1 MAKKAKKGM
10 DKMMNK
16 NLKRLLSLIC
26 TLALL
31 LGMFVLPTSV
41 AYATE
46 EMPSEGAS
54 GDNEITSDE
63 VADAEELPAT
73 YREVTFSDFG
83 IKDHIVPGNVQIRK
97 SLADAETLDGVA
109 FTGYF
114 KLQKQSDMRY
124 SFRIGGL
131 GADNAPDNEQWRGIG
146 MWPEASTHISFYY
159 YKTVVGGGSTIA
171 AVPIADYGIT
181 YDAATNTYSEF
192 KLRMTFDFVE
202 GTSGIKLTISLNDKL
217 AVDTVLADGQDY
229 LGNRLHLWTNGGKTM
244 AVKSVDNDT
253 TTYREVTFADF
264 GILDQKIPSNSIQRT
279 VALAGVANLDGIA
292 VTGMVDIGLAR
303 DLRHA
308 IRIGANTAWGGVGL
322 WTEATTQLALQYFTG
337 PTSNNG
343 DIAKIPIADYGIT
356 YDAATNHFSPFK
368 LRVAFDYVENTT
380 DVKVKISVND
390 FVVYNGVLTG
400 AQNHFANRIHI
411 WGCGESI
418 SVSSAYTQETSKSY
432 YEVTFSDCGISDQII
447 SNGNQPRGVIPGVDN
462 LDGVAFTGML
472 QMSAA
477 SNARAHSFR
486 IGGSTASPFAGLG
499 IRTYSATQ
507 LSLAYFTG
515 DVAQT
520 ELAVFDIA
528 DYGITY
534 DAATGLYS
542 EFKYRATFDFVDG
555 TSDILVVVYIN
566 DQLAAKGILHNAQNV
581 FGNNLWIWVNGTSI
595 GVKSVE
601 VLVNY
606 KEVTFAD
613 FGILDQTIP
622 ANSIQRIGVLSGEEN
637 LDGIAFTGIVEMGRV
652 QHAYHSFRIGGKEGT
667 GDNNWSGIALQTI
680 SGQNKLTL
688 SLFTGVATYEVLAE
702 LPIADYGVLY
712 DSASESF
719 SAFKLRVA
727 FQNIGAEN
735 VKVDVS
741 INGIQA
747 YSGIIEGGQSIFG
760 NRMHI
765 WTMGNPIAVTSVG
778 SAEGTTEEYREVTL
792 ADFGLSDQLVNVQAD
807 GRLTDVSNLD
817 GVAFTGKLE
826 MGLSANIY
834 HSFRIGGKDGDVDNN
849 WSGLGLRT
857 ASDTTLQVYYYTAH
871 NGGKGALADIAIA
884 DYGITYD
891 AETGLFSELTLRVT
905 FDYIDGTNDIYTA
918 VSINDKLVCKGIL
931 VDAQNYFGNQL
942 RVWGNGSTIAVKSV
956 VDKAADDVLDVAGI
970 SVTLHEAVSM
980 NFHIAPQEIGNADL
994 QVIIGSNEPVVIS
1007 STGTDAE
1014 GNYIYVVGLAAAQL
1028 TDTVTLQLVKDGETG
1043 NSYTT
1048 SGREYAEKLL
1058 AEEAY
1063 SDCHELVKYMLNYGA
1078 AAQVYFDHNA
1088 NDLANKNYTVET
1100 VDVPNEV
1107 PTVSLTDNVDGINF
1121 YGASL
1126 LFKSKI
1132 AVRFYFNVTGN
1143 ASDYTFLRGA
1153 TMLEAKQDNGL
1164 YYVEISNINPQQ
1176 LDELVEIV
1184 VSDASGNELTV
1195 GYSPMHYVKRMY
1207 NNSNTSDTLKA
1218 LVKALY
1224 NYNLAAENYVGE
1236 TSEKIASLVDFV
1248 VEAEE
1253 GREFRILQI
1262 TDTQIIDP
1270 GQKRY
1275 AGRIEESEA
1284 LTDEQLYED
1293 CFYYIEE
1300 AVKQANPDLILLTGD
1315 IVYGEFD
1322 DNGTSLQKLVAYM
1335 ESLGIPW
1342 APIFGNHENESTKGV
1357 TWQCQQFE
1365 QAENCLFKRG
1375 DMTGNSNYTIGI
1387 QQGDKLIKVIYMMD
1401 TNGCWNGQS
1410 YSYMPE
1416 FGEYNQDE
1424 KMQITP
1430 GIGVD
1435 VIEWLDATSTEIAN
1449 TLGYAPSKFAAFH
1462 IPITEFTAAAIA
1474 KGYQTGDETSFIIND
1489 PTGEDFGIQNSESPR
1504 IATAN
1509 LWSIMK
1515 RQNFDGVFVGH
1526 EHSNNT
1532 SIVFEGIRLTFGL
1545 KTGVYDSYEEDMLG
1559 GTLITV
1565 AEGGTD
1571 FAVEHCYVEPLN

>member
-1 MAKKAKKGM
+1 
-10 DKMMNK
+10 MMK
-16 NLKRLLSLIC
+16 NWKRALSLMC

-31 LGMFVLPTSV
+31 LGMAMPGSMV
-41 AYATE
+41 ANAD
-46 EMPSEGAS
+46 EMPSEGTT

-63 VADAEELPAT
+63 LVNAEEVTPT
-73 YREVTFSDFG
+73 YQEVTFSDFG
-83 IKDHIVPGNVQIRK
+83 IKDYIVPGNAQIRK
-97 SLADAETLDGVA
+97 SLAGVENLDGVA
-109 FTGYF
+109 FTGYL

-146 MWPEASTHISFYY
+146 MWPEATTHISFYY
-159 YKTVVGGGSTIA
+159 YKTVTGGGTTIA
-171 AVPIADYGIT
+171 QLPIADYGIT
-181 YDAATNTYSEF
+181 YDAATDTYSEF

-253 TTYREVTFADF
+253 KTYREVTFADF
-264 GILDQKIPSNSIQRT
+264 GIVDQKVPTNVQRT
-279 VALAGVANLDGIA
+279 AALAGVENLDGIA
-292 VTGMVDIGLAR
+292 VSGMVDIGLAR

-308 IRIGANTAWGGVGL
+308 LRIGSNTNWSGVGL
-322 WTEATTQLALQYFTG
+322 WTEANNQLALQYFTG
-337 PTSNNG
+337 PTTNNG

-390 FVVYNGVLTG
+390 FVVYNGVLAD
-400 AQNHFANRIHI
+400 AQSHFSNRVHI

-418 SVSSAYTQETSKSY
+418 SVASAYDMETPKSY
-432 YEVTFSDCGISDQII
+432 YEVTFSDCGISDQLLP
-447 SNGNQPRGVIPGVDN
+447 NGHQPRGVIPGVDN

-499 IRTYSATQ
+499 IRNYSTTQ

-534 DAATGLYS
+534 DETTGLYS
-542 EFKYRATFDFVDG
+542 EFKYRATFDFIDS
-555 TSDILVVVYIN
+555 TSDIFVTVYIN
-566 DQLAAKGILHNAQNV
+566 DQLATKGILHNAQNV
-581 FGNNLWIWVNGTSI
+581 FGNNLWIWVSGTSI
-595 GVKSVE
+595 EVKSVE
-601 VLVNY
+601 VPVNY

-613 FGILDQTIP
+613 FSILDQTVP
-622 ANSIQRIGVLSGEEN
+622 SGGVQRIGK
-637 LDGIAFTGIVEMGRV
+637 LDGADDLDGVAFTGIVEMGRV
-652 QHAYHSFRIGGKEGT
+652 QHVNHSFRIGGKDGT
-667 GDNNWSGIALQTI
+667 VDNNWSGIGMRTE
-680 SGQNKLTL
+680 GTTKL
-688 SLFTGVATYEVLAE
+688 LFGLYTGVSSYSE
-702 LPIADYGVLY
+702 LTTVPIADYGILF
-712 DSASESF
+712 DSYSNSF
-719 SAFKLRVA
+719 SAFKLRVT
-727 FQNIGAEN
+727 FQNVGASN
-735 VKVDVS
+735 VRITIS
-741 INGIQA
+741 LNGKLA
-747 YSGIIEGGQSIFG
+747 YSGIIEGGQELLG
-760 NRMHI
+760 NRLHV
-765 WTMGNPIAVTSVG
+765 WTQGGPITVASVTDGVV
-778 SAEGTTEEYREVTL
+778 ETPDEYREITF
-792 ADFGLSDQLVNVQAD
+792 ADLGLSDQLVTGQAD
-807 GRLTDVSNLD
+807 GKLTDAANFD

-834 HSFRIGGKDGDVDNN
+834 HSFRIGGKNGDVDNN
-849 WSGLGLRT
+849 WSGIGLRT
-857 ASDTTLQVYYYTAH
+857 ASNSTLELYYYTAH
-871 NGGKGALADIAIA
+871 NGGKGALATIAIA

-891 AETGLFSELTLRVT
+891 AETNLFSEFELRTT
-905 FDYIDGTNDIYTA
+905 FHYIAGTNDAYIT
-918 VSINDKLVCKGIL
+918 VFVNDKLVCEGVL
-931 VDAQNYFGNQL
+931 NDAQDYFGNQL
-942 RVWGNGSTIAVKSV
+942 RVWASGSTIGIKSV

-980 NFHIAPQEIGNADL
+980 NFHIAPEEIGAMDV
-994 QVIIGSNEPVVIS
+994 QVVIGSNAPVAIS
-1007 STGTDAE
+1007 PTGTDAE
-1014 GNYIYVVGLAAAQL
+1014 GNYIYVVELAAAQL
-1028 TDTVTLQLVKDGETG
+1028 TDTVTLQLVKDGEAG
-1043 NSYTT
+1043 NAYTT
-1048 SGREYAEKLL
+1048 SGRAYAEKVL

-1063 SDCHELVKYMLNYGA
+1063 GDCHEMVKYMLNYGA
-1078 AAQVYFDHNA
+1078 AAQIYFDYNA
-1088 NDLANKNYTVET
+1088 TDLANKDYTVET

-1107 PTVSLTDNVDGINF
+1107 PTVSLTDNVDGIDF
-1121 YGASL
+1121 YGATL

-1132 AVRFYFNVTGN
+1132 AVRFYFNVTGDV
-1143 ASDYTFLRGA
+1143 SDYTFLRGA
-1153 TMLEAKQDNGL
+1153 TMLEAKQNSGL

-1176 LDELVEIV
+1176 LDELVEVV
-1184 VSDASGNELTV
+1184 VSDASGNDLTV
-1195 GYSPMHYVKRMY
+1195 DYSPMHYIKRMY
-1207 NNSNTSDTLKA
+1207 NNGNASDTLKA

-1236 TSEKIASLVDFV
+1236 TDAKIASLVDFV

-1335 ESLGIPW
+1335 ESLDIPW

-1375 DMTGNSNYTIGI
+1375 ELTGNSNYTIGI
-1387 QQGDKLIKVIYMMD
+1387 KQGDKLIKVIYMMD

-1424 KMQITP
+1424 KMQIHP
-1430 GIGVD
+1430 GIGTD
-1435 VIEWLDATSTEIAN
+1435 VIEWLDANSTQIAE
-1449 TLGYAPSKFAAFH
+1449 TLGYAPTKFAAFH
-1462 IPITEFTAAAIA
+1462 IPIQEFTAAAIA
-1474 KGYQTGDETSFIIND
+1474 KGYQTGDATSFTIND
-1489 PTGEDFGIQNSESPR
+1489 PTGEDFGRQNSKINDGIPTS
-1504 IATAN
+1504 N

-1526 EHSNNT
+1526 YHTNNT

-1545 KTGVYDSYEEDMLG
+1545 KTSEYDNYLEDMLG

-1565 AEGGTD
+1565 AEGGASFD
-1571 FAVEHCYVEPLN
+1571 VEHCYVEPME